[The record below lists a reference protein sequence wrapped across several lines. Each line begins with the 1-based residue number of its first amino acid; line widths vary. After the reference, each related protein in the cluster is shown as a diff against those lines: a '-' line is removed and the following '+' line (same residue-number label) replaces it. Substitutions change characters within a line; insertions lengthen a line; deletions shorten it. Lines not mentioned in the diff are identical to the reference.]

1 MTMVTEKYAYVIG
14 IDTHARTHTYA
25 VVNTRTGT
33 REHCEAFPVNTAGMR
48 RAIAWIGR
56 CATGEVFAAVEGTRS
71 YGSSITA
78 MLSAADI
85 PVVEVKPPKK
95 KSRAGV
101 GKTDEIDATAAAMG
115 VLGKDTTELLHPRA
129 RAYAPRSACCWPVG
143 VVSTTNAP

>member
-56 CATGEVFAAVEGTRS
+56 CATGEVLAAVEGTRS
-71 YGSSITA
+71 YGSSIAA

-101 GKTDEIDATAAAMG
+101 GKSDEIDATATAMG
-115 VLGKDTTELLHPRA
+115 VVGKDITELLHPRA
-129 RAYAPRSACCWPVG
+129 RAYAPRSACCWPVR